1 MVRLIEKPK
10 EGKDVQRKMDLS
22 IERAEK
28 VLKKSKGWTLPDDS
42 KHVFKDGAL
51 LIKGEK
57 TRRKKPPPEEEE
69 VKLD

>member
-1 MVRLIEKPK
+1 MVRIIEKPK
-10 EGKDVQRKMDLS
+10 EGKATQRKMDLS

-42 KHVFKDGAL
+42 KYVFKDGAL

-57 TRRKKPPPEEEE
+57 TKRKKPPPEEEE
-69 VKLD
+69 VKPD